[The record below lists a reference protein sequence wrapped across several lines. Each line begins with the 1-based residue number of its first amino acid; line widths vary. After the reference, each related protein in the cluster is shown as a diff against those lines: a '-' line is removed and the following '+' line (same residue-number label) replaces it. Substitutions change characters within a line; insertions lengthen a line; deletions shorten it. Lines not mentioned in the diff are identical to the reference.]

1 MTARASR
8 TSASRAT
15 TFDPEKVDVA
25 CTFIREELQRA
36 GGSLERI
43 GNHLIDTLWGGDV
56 GTVPVRGPR
65 NHATLRAI
73 VGRADTIAL
82 PISKTALSNAIG
94 LAVVVR
100 KLPPDS
106 SFRTLP
112 PSHQVELLP
121 LRDVEVIERVAREC
135 AADPALTV
143 RELRAAVRD
152 MKPTGRG
159 RSPTPPFLKVVAD
172 LGRVLGLGP
181 ACNVTVTPEEIAAV
195 PYEVCREAERS
206 LGMVGIHLDRL
217 RRLVASVQL
226 RRSDVGTRAS
236 TPPGS
241 APAEGTPTPDAHDG
255 ASKRRTA

>member
-1 MTARASR
+1 MARAAKAA
-8 TSASRAT
+8 ASRPT
-15 TFDPEKVDVA
+15 MLEPEKVDAA
-25 CTFIREELQRA
+25 CAFIRDELQRA
-36 GGSLERI
+36 SGSLERI
-43 GNHLIDTLWGGDV
+43 GSHLIDALWGGDV
-56 GTVPVRGPR
+56 ATVPVHGPR
-65 NHATLRAI
+65 KHPALRAI
-73 VGRADTIAL
+73 VGRADTVAL

-94 LAVVVR
+94 LAVVAR

-106 SFRTLP
+106 AFRRLS

-241 APAEGTPTPDAHDG
+241 APAEGTSTHDAHDG
-255 ASKRRTA
+255 AAKRRTA